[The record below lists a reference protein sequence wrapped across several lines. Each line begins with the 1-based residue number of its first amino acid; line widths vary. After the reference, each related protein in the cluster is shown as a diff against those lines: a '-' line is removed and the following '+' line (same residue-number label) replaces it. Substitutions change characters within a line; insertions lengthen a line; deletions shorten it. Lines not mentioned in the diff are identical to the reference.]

1 MASGRSP
8 CFYID
13 ELNKYQQ
20 KNSAV
25 LKYCE
30 LSKTGPPHNLRFTYQ
45 VTIDGK
51 EFPKA
56 EGRSKKEAKN
66 AAAKLA
72 FEIISKEQKVAS
84 PSSLQTGNPS
94 EGPPIENY
102 IGRVNTIAQKKNLSV
117 VYEECESRDSGPE
130 KFHYKCKVG
139 ENEYGIGIGSTK
151 QEARQLAAK
160 LAYEKIQSENLMKAD
175 PSSGCFNT
183 VCGDV
188 QSNSSVTSAS
198 ASESPSET
206 YFSTNEVESNDNSD
220 TLDKSVESPGNSSRN
235 NPRKVKRSLAPRFD
249 SPVKTEENIYTV
261 DSRFI
266 RDFTEVTPVDAGGF
280 GQVFKAKHRIDEKTY
295 VIKRVKYNTEKVER
309 EVKALAML
317 DHANIVHYHSCWD
330 GLDYDPEHSINYS
343 RQSFQY
349 NPEATKQSK
358 KSKTRCLF
366 IQMEYCDKGTLE
378 QWINSRRGKEQ
389 DKCLALVFFEQI
401 TEGVHYIHSKQLIH
415 RDLKPSNI
423 FLVGMNQ
430 IKIGDFGLVTYLKND
445 EARTSKQGTKRYM
458 SPEQISS
465 MEDYGNEV
473 DIFALGLIL
482 AELLHICSTFSE
494 TLKVFEALRNGIFLD
509 VFDSKEKNLLQKLLS
524 NDPKKRPNTL
534 EILKTLKEWN
544 NIIERKKRNT
554 C

>member
-8 CFYID
+8 CFYIE

-20 KNSAV
+20 RNTAV

-45 VTIDGK
+45 VTIDGR

-72 FEIISKEQKVAS
+72 FEIISKEQKAAS
-84 PSSLQTGNPS
+84 PSSLQTGDPS
-94 EGPPIENY
+94 EVPPIENY

-117 VYEECESRDSGPE
+117 IYEECESRDSGPD
-130 KFHYKCKVG
+130 KFHYKCKIG
-139 ENEYGIGIGSTK
+139 QNEYGIGIGSTK
-151 QEARQLAAK
+151 QEAKQLAAK

-175 PSSGCFNT
+175 ASSGCFNT

-188 QSNSSVTSAS
+188 QSNSSATNTS
-198 ASESPSET
+198 ASESPSEND
-206 YFSTNEVESNDNSD
+206 FSTSEAESNDNSD
-220 TLDKSVESPGNSSRN
+220 ALDKSFQSPENSSRN

-249 SPVKTEENIYTV
+249 SPVKTEESMYTV

-266 RDFTEVTPVDAGGF
+266 RDFTEITPIGEGGF
-280 GQVFKAKHRIDEKTY
+280 GQVFKAKHKIDEKTY
-295 VIKRVKYNTEKVER
+295 VIKCVKYNNEKVER

-330 GLDYDPEHSINYS
+330 GLDYDPEQSINSS
-343 RQSFQY
+343 R
-349 NPEATKQSK
+349 
-358 KSKTRCLF
+358 SKTRCLF
-366 IQMEYCDKGTLE
+366 IQMEYCDKGTLK

-389 DKCLALVFFEQI
+389 DKRLALVFFEQI

-415 RDLKPSNI
+415 RDLKPHNI
-423 FLVGMNQ
+423 FLVGTNQ

-445 EARTSKQGTKRYM
+445 EARTSKQGTRLYM
-458 SPEQISS
+458 SPEQIACI
-465 MEDYGNEV
+465 EDYGNEV

-482 AELLHICSTFSE
+482 AELLHICSTEVETVKILEGLRDGTFS
-494 TLKVFEALRNGIFLD
+494 V
-509 VFDSKEKNLLQKLLS
+509 VFDNKEKNLLQKLLS
-524 NDPKKRPNTL
+524 KDPKKRPNTL
-534 EILKTLKEWN
+534 KILKTLKEWN
-544 NIIERKKRNT
+544 NIAEKKKWNT

>member
-8 CFYID
+8 CFYIE

-45 VTIDGK
+45 VIIDGK

-72 FEIISKEQKVAS
+72 FEIISKEQKATS

-102 IGRVNTIAQKKNLSV
+102 IGRVNTISQKKNLSV
-117 VYEECESRDSGPE
+117 IYEECESRDSEPE
-130 KFHYKCKVG
+130 KFHYKCKIG

-160 LAYEKIQSENLMKAD
+160 LAYEKIQSENLMNAD
-175 PSSGCFNT
+175 ASSGCFNT

-188 QSNSSVTSAS
+188 QSNSSATNTS
-198 ASESPSET
+198 ASESPSEND
-206 YFSTNEVESNDNSD
+206 FSANEAESIDNSD
-220 TLDKSVESPGNSSRN
+220 SLDKSFQSPGNSSRN
-235 NPRKVKRSLAPRFD
+235 NPGKVKR
-249 SPVKTEENIYTV
+249 
-261 DSRFI
+261 
-266 RDFTEVTPVDAGGF
+266 
-280 GQVFKAKHRIDEKTY
+280 
-295 VIKRVKYNTEKVER
+295 KVER
-309 EVKALAML
+309 EVKALAVL

-330 GLDYDPEHSINYS
+330 GLDYNPEQSINSS
-343 RQSFQY
+343 R
-349 NPEATKQSK
+349 
-358 KSKTRCLF
+358 SKTRCLF

-378 QWINSRRGKEQ
+378 QWIDSRRGQEQ

-423 FLVGMNQ
+423 FLVDMNQ

-445 EARTSKQGTKRYM
+445 EARTSKHGTRRYM
-458 SPEQISS
+458 SPEQLSS
-465 MEDYGNEV
+465 VKDYGNEV

-482 AELLHICSTFSE
+482 AELLHICSTSSE
-494 TLKVFEALRNGIFLD
+494 TVKLFKDLRDGIFSD
-509 VFDSKEKNLLQKLLS
+509 VFDNKEKNLLQKLLS

-544 NIIERKKRNT
+544 NITEKKKRNT

>member
-8 CFYID
+8 CFYIE

-20 KNSAV
+20 KNTAV
-25 LKYCE
+25 LKYQE

-45 VTIDGK
+45 VIIDGK

-56 EGRSKKEAKN
+56 EGRSKKEARN

-72 FEIISKEQKVAS
+72 FEIISKEQKAAS
-84 PSSLQTGNPS
+84 PSSLQTGDPS
-94 EGPPIENY
+94 EVPPIENY

-117 VYEECESRDSGPE
+117 IYEECESRDSGPD
-130 KFHYKCKVG
+130 KFHYKCKIG
-139 ENEYGIGIGSTK
+139 QDEYGIGIGSTK
-151 QEARQLAAK
+151 QEAKQLAAK
-160 LAYEKIQSENLMKAD
+160 VAYEKIQSENLMKAD
-175 PSSGCFNT
+175 ASSGCFNN

-188 QSNSSVTSAS
+188 QSNSSVTNTS
-198 ASESPSET
+198 ASESPPENDSSTSEA
-206 YFSTNEVESNDNSD
+206 ESNDNSD
-220 TLDKSVESPGNSSRN
+220 TLDKSFQSPENSSGN
-235 NPRKVKRSLAPRFD
+235 NPRKVKRFD
-249 SPVKTEENIYTV
+249 SPVKSKESMYTV

-266 RDFTEVTPVDAGGF
+266 RDFTEITPIDAGGF
-280 GQVFKAKHRIDEKTY
+280 GQVFKAKHKIDEKTY
-295 VIKRVKYNTEKVER
+295 VIKCVKYNNEKVER

-317 DHANIVHYHSCWD
+317 DHANIVHYHGCWD
-330 GLDYDPEHSINYS
+330 GLDYDPEQSINS
-343 RQSFQY
+343 LR
-349 NPEATKQSK
+349 
-358 KSKTRCLF
+358 SKTRCLF
-366 IQMEYCDKGTLE
+366 IQMEYCDKGTLK
-378 QWINSRRGKEQ
+378 QWIDDRRGKEQ
-389 DKCLALVFFEQI
+389 DKCLALVFFKQI

-415 RDLKPSNI
+415 RDLKPRNI

-445 EARTSKQGTKRYM
+445 EARTSKQGTRQYM
-458 SPEQISS
+458 SPEQISC

-482 AELLHICSTFSE
+482 AELLHICSTVLETVKLLENLRDGTFS
-494 TLKVFEALRNGIFLD
+494 D
-509 VFDSKEKNLLQKLLS
+509 VFDNKEKSFLQKLLS

-544 NIIERKKRNT
+544 NIAEKKKWNT

>member
-8 CFYID
+8 CFYIE

-20 KNSAV
+20 KNTAV
-25 LKYCE
+25 LKYQE

-45 VTIDGK
+45 VIIDGK

-56 EGRSKKEAKN
+56 EGRSKKEARN

-72 FEIISKEQKVAS
+72 FEIISKEQKAAS
-84 PSSLQTGNPS
+84 PSSLQTGDPS
-94 EGPPIENY
+94 EVPPIENY

-117 VYEECESRDSGPE
+117 IYEECESRDSGPD
-130 KFHYKCKVG
+130 KFHYKCKIG
-139 ENEYGIGIGSTK
+139 QDEYGIGIGSTK
-151 QEARQLAAK
+151 QEAKQLAAK
-160 LAYEKIQSENLMKAD
+160 VAYEKIQSENLMKAD
-175 PSSGCFNT
+175 ASSGCFNN

-188 QSNSSVTSAS
+188 QSNSSVTNTS
-198 ASESPSET
+198 ASESPPENDSSTSEA
-206 YFSTNEVESNDNSD
+206 ESNDNSD
-220 TLDKSVESPGNSSRN
+220 TLDKSFQSPENSSGN

-249 SPVKTEENIYTV
+249 SPVKSKESMYTV

-266 RDFTEVTPVDAGGF
+266 RDFTEITPIDAGGF
-280 GQVFKAKHRIDEKTY
+280 GQVFKAKHKIDEKTY
-295 VIKRVKYNTEKVER
+295 VIKCVKYNNEKVER

-317 DHANIVHYHSCWD
+317 DHANIVHYHGCWD
-330 GLDYDPEHSINYS
+330 GLDYDPEQSINS
-343 RQSFQY
+343 LR
-349 NPEATKQSK
+349 
-358 KSKTRCLF
+358 SKTRCLF
-366 IQMEYCDKGTLE
+366 IQMEYCDKGTLK
-378 QWINSRRGKEQ
+378 QWIDDRRGKEQ
-389 DKCLALVFFEQI
+389 DKCLALVFFKQI

-415 RDLKPSNI
+415 RDLKPRNI

-445 EARTSKQGTKRYM
+445 EARTSKQGTRQYM
-458 SPEQISS
+458 SPEQISC

-482 AELLHICSTFSE
+482 AELLHICSTVLETVKLLENLRDGTFS
-494 TLKVFEALRNGIFLD
+494 D
-509 VFDSKEKNLLQKLLS
+509 VFDNKEKSFLQKLLS

-544 NIIERKKRNT
+544 NIAEKKKWNT

>member
-8 CFYID
+8 CFYIE

-20 KNSAV
+20 RNTAV

-45 VTIDGK
+45 VIIDGR

-56 EGRSKKEAKN
+56 EGRSKKEARN

-72 FEIISKEQKVAS
+72 FEIISKEQKAAS
-84 PSSLQTGNPS
+84 PSSLQTGDPS
-94 EGPPIENY
+94 EVPPIENY

-117 VYEECESRDSGPE
+117 IYEECESRDSGPD
-130 KFHYKCKVG
+130 KFHYKCKIG
-139 ENEYGIGIGSTK
+139 QNEYGIGIGSTK
-151 QEARQLAAK
+151 QEAKQLAAK

-175 PSSGCFNT
+175 ASSGCFNT

-188 QSNSSVTSAS
+188 QSNSSATNTS
-198 ASESPSET
+198 ASESPSEND
-206 YFSTNEVESNDNSD
+206 FSTSEAESNDNSD
-220 TLDKSVESPGNSSRN
+220 AVDKSFQSPENSSRN

-249 SPVKTEENIYTV
+249 SPVKREEKERMYTV

-266 RDFTEVTPVDAGGF
+266 RYFTEITPIGEGGF
-280 GQVFKAKHRIDEKTY
+280 GQVFKAKHKIDEKTY
-295 VIKRVKYNTEKVER
+295 VIKCVKYNNEKVER

-330 GLDYDPEHSINYS
+330 GLDYDPEQSINSS
-343 RQSFQY
+343 R
-349 NPEATKQSK
+349 
-358 KSKTRCLF
+358 SKTRCLF
-366 IQMEYCDKGTLE
+366 IQMEYCDKGTLK
-378 QWINSRRGKEQ
+378 QWIDSRRGKEQ
-389 DKCLALVFFEQI
+389 DKRLALVFFEQI

-415 RDLKPSNI
+415 RDLKPCNI
-423 FLVGMNQ
+423 FLVETNQ

-445 EARTSKQGTKRYM
+445 EARTSKQGTRLYM
-458 SPEQISS
+458 SPEQIACI
-465 MEDYGNEV
+465 EDYGNEV

-482 AELLHICSTFSE
+482 AELLHICSTEIETMKILKGLRDGTFS
-494 TLKVFEALRNGIFLD
+494 D
-509 VFDSKEKNLLQKLLS
+509 VFDNKEKNLLQKLLS
-524 NDPKKRPNTL
+524 KDPKKRPNTL
-534 EILKTLKEWN
+534 KILKTLKEWS
-544 NIIERKKRNT
+544 NIAEKKKWNT

>member
-8 CFYID
+8 CFYIE

-20 KNSAV
+20 RNTAV

-45 VTIDGK
+45 VTIDGR

-72 FEIISKEQKVAS
+72 FEIISKEQKAAS
-84 PSSLQTGNPS
+84 PSSLQTGDPS
-94 EGPPIENY
+94 EVPPIENY

-117 VYEECESRDSGPE
+117 IYEECESRDSGPD
-130 KFHYKCKVG
+130 KFHYKCKIG
-139 ENEYGIGIGSTK
+139 QNEYGIGIGSTK
-151 QEARQLAAK
+151 QEAKQLAAK

-175 PSSGCFNT
+175 ASSGCFNT

-188 QSNSSVTSAS
+188 QSNSSATNTS
-198 ASESPSET
+198 ASESPSEND
-206 YFSTNEVESNDNSD
+206 FSTSEAESNDNSD
-220 TLDKSVESPGNSSRN
+220 ALDKSFQSPENSSRN

-249 SPVKTEENIYTV
+249 SPVKTEESMYTV
-261 DSRFI
+261 DSR
-266 RDFTEVTPVDAGGF
+266 
-280 GQVFKAKHRIDEKTY
+280 
-295 VIKRVKYNTEKVER
+295 KVER

-330 GLDYDPEHSINYS
+330 GLDYDPEQSINSS
-343 RQSFQY
+343 R
-349 NPEATKQSK
+349 
-358 KSKTRCLF
+358 SKTRCLF
-366 IQMEYCDKGTLE
+366 IQMEYCDKGTLK

-389 DKCLALVFFEQI
+389 DKRLALVFFEQI

-415 RDLKPSNI
+415 RDLKPHNI
-423 FLVGMNQ
+423 FLVGTNQ

-445 EARTSKQGTKRYM
+445 EARTSKQGTRLYM
-458 SPEQISS
+458 SPEQIACI
-465 MEDYGNEV
+465 EDYGNEV

-482 AELLHICSTFSE
+482 AELLHICSTEVETVKILEGLRDGTFS
-494 TLKVFEALRNGIFLD
+494 V
-509 VFDSKEKNLLQKLLS
+509 VFDNKEKNLLQKLLS
-524 NDPKKRPNTL
+524 KDPKKRPNTL
-534 EILKTLKEWN
+534 KILKTLKEWN
-544 NIIERKKRNT
+544 NIAEKKKWNT